1 MKRHELYS
9 TFPVLGYPSPGPQQQ
24 PPQGSSAQPVGNC
37 APHPIAHV
45 RALWALCAV
54 VNI

>member
-9 TFPVLGYPSPGPQQQ
+9 AFPAHGYPSPGPQQQ
-24 PPQGSSAQPVGNC
+24 PPQRSSAQSIDNC
-37 APHPIAHV
+37 APHPIAHACAF
-45 RALWALCAV
+45 RALWAV